1 MAGKVS
7 LAWNGIL
14 VLVLLISI
22 IVLSVIL
29 NYLYVQQES
38 NSSESDQ
45 NAINQFLAL
54 GIIEKLPNCSQPTLV
69 GNGVCNSELDIPEC
83 DFDGN
88 DCATT
93 TTSTS
98 TSTITTC
105 PDWSKVSI
113 NSNPSGL
120 HSSEIRGL
128 RSMKCPSE
136 TLQNLLYFM
145 YKKTYVVFFV
155 FHFVLLYIFA

>member
-7 LAWNGIL
+7 LTWNGIL

-22 IVLSVIL
+22 IVLATIL
-29 NYLYVQQES
+29 NYLYVQEDS
-38 NSSESDQ
+38 NSSVSNQ

-54 GIIEKLPNCSQPTLV
+54 GLIEKLPNCSQPTLV
-69 GNGVCNSELDIPEC
+69 GNGVCNLELDIPEC

-113 NSNPSGL
+113 
-120 HSSEIRGL
+120 HKWAKI
-128 RSMKCPSE
+128 
-136 TLQNLLYFM
+136 
-145 YKKTYVVFFV
+145 
-155 FHFVLLYIFA
+155 

>member
-7 LAWNGIL
+7 LTWNGIL

-22 IVLSVIL
+22 IVLATIL
-29 NYLYVQQES
+29 NYLYVQEDS
-38 NSSESDQ
+38 NSSVSNQ

-54 GIIEKLPNCSQPTLV
+54 GLIEKLPNCSQPTLV
-69 GNGVCNSELDIPEC
+69 GNGVCNLELDIPEC

-93 TTSTS
+93 ITSTS

-105 PDWSKVSI
+105 PDWSKVS
-113 NSNPSGL
+113 NSY
-120 HSSEIRGL
+120 
-128 RSMKCPSE
+128 KV
-136 TLQNLLYFM
+136 LYRRIPFRFT
-145 YKKTYVVFFV
+145 KKKS
-155 FHFVLLYIFA
+155 

>member
-1 MAGKVS
+1 M
-7 LAWNGIL
+7 
-14 VLVLLISI
+14 
-22 IVLSVIL
+22 
-29 NYLYVQQES
+29 QQEL
-38 NSSESDQ
+38 NSSASAQ

-69 GNGVCNSELDIPEC
+69 GNGVCNLELDIPEC

-105 PDWSKVSI
+105 PDWSKVSNLNIGVILFWEVIIFTSEVKI
-113 NSNPSGL
+113 NILEKKNFKQCGSEGNFSNKYQIQIHPD
-120 HSSEIRGL
+120 
-128 RSMKCPSE
+128 
-136 TLQNLLYFM
+136 
-145 YKKTYVVFFV
+145 
-155 FHFVLLYIFA
+155 YI

>member
-7 LAWNGIL
+7 LTWNGIL

-22 IVLSVIL
+22 IVLATIL
-29 NYLYVQQES
+29 NYLYVQQDS
-38 NSSESDQ
+38 NSSASNQ

-54 GIIEKLPNCSQPTLV
+54 GLIEKLPNCSQPTLV
-69 GNGVCNSELDIPEC
+69 GNGVCNLELDIPEC

-93 TTSTS
+93 TSSTS

-105 PDWSKVSI
+105 PDWSKVSNSYKYFTKEFVSISQKKIMKEKKSHFHEKGQKKLI
-113 NSNPSGL
+113 N
-120 HSSEIRGL
+120 
-128 RSMKCPSE
+128 
-136 TLQNLLYFM
+136 T
-145 YKKTYVVFFV
+145 KK
-155 FHFVLLYIFA
+155 

>member
-7 LAWNGIL
+7 LTWNGIL

-22 IVLSVIL
+22 IVLATIL
-29 NYLYVQQES
+29 NYLYVQEDS
-38 NSSESDQ
+38 NSSVSNQ

-54 GIIEKLPNCSQPTLV
+54 GLIEKLPNCSQPTLV
-69 GNGVCNSELDIPEC
+69 GNGVCNLELDIPEC

-93 TTSTS
+93 ITSTS

-105 PDWSKVSI
+105 PDWSKVS
-113 NSNPSGL
+113 NS
-120 HSSEIRGL
+120 
-128 RSMKCPSE
+128 
-136 TLQNLLYFM
+136 
-145 YKKTYVVFFV
+145 YKVFYKRISFR
-155 FHFVLLYIFA
+155 FTKKNHERKKSHIFTKKDKKKVN

>member
-1 MAGKVS
+1 M
-7 LAWNGIL
+7 
-14 VLVLLISI
+14 
-22 IVLSVIL
+22 
-29 NYLYVQQES
+29 QQEL
-38 NSSESDQ
+38 NSSASDQ

-69 GNGVCNSELDIPEC
+69 GNGVCNLELDIPEC

-113 NSNPSGL
+113 HKCGL
-120 HSSEIRGL
+120 KSEYLGAILFWEACCLKG
-128 RSMKCPSE
+128 
-136 TLQNLLYFM
+136 
-145 YKKTYVVFFV
+145 
-155 FHFVLLYIFA
+155 

>member
-7 LAWNGIL
+7 LTWNGIL

-22 IVLSVIL
+22 IVLATIL
-29 NYLYVQQES
+29 NYLYVQEDS
-38 NSSESDQ
+38 NSSVSNQ

-54 GIIEKLPNCSQPTLV
+54 GLIEKLPNCSQPTLV
-69 GNGVCNSELDIPEC
+69 GNGVCNLELDIPEC

-93 TTSTS
+93 ISSTS

-105 PDWSKVSI
+105 PDWSKVS
-113 NSNPSGL
+113 NSYRKNFFPF
-120 HSSEIRGL
+120 HEKKI
-128 RSMKCPSE
+128 MKEKNHTFSR
-136 TLQNLLYFM
+136 
-145 YKKTYVVFFV
+145 KKTKKKVN
-155 FHFVLLYIFA
+155 